1 MRVDVP
7 ILYCCYNRP
16 FNVKKSIAVLK
27 NIKAKSIY
35 IVCDGPKKNISDIKK
50 CNSVK
55 KILNHTNF
63 RTKPIFKFR
72 KKNLGCKNSISQAI
86 TSLAPC
92 DCRY

>member
-35 IVCDGPKKNISDIKK
+35 IVCDGPKKIYRI
-50 CNSVK
+50 
-55 KILNHTNF
+55 
-63 RTKPIFKFR
+63 
-72 KKNLGCKNSISQAI
+72 
-86 TSLAPC
+86 
-92 DCRY
+92 